1 MARKK
6 RRRIASRG
14 SVNNIIL
21 KTLVNGDKYG
31 YEIIKEVEDFSEGK
45 IKLKQPSL
53 YSSLSRFED
62 KNFVTSYWGDSD
74 IGGRRHYYHLTEQG
88 LDYYRRVILKEFDDI
103 HDDVFTHEDL
113 ELENDND
120 TSYTEISDDELP
132 AIADFDTP
140 EEETIIPDHNFT
152 IHTPTENLSINNFI
166 EEPNNDIEN
175 TDLES
180 KIIHESRN
188 VKNNST
194 NITTEEPKIIEQP
207 SQKIILDNDGIY
219 KLRDKD
225 FVPVYGE
232 RKEVIIDNVIKRQQ
246 PDDTLGYGYKAKEKT
261 SPKEISEEEKRQRN
275 EDFLNRFNQLS
286 ESRMKPVFP
295 PPTVIEEKKPEIKI
309 DYRQKLNAIIEE
321 QSVLSTDIEDDIL
334 EEKEENNLF
343 NYIEEDNWNKST
355 DSELEDDD
363 KFVDFD
369 ESEKFDIKTTDT
381 QYITQINEHT
391 SINSSQVKMT
401 KYETKANAVLV
412 DKTYLLINKL
422 KLVFGIIMSVLMIVE
437 TSILLA
443 ILKSNNLVQPGD
455 NTIFILAYIAIA
467 IFALFYIIPYFYN
480 PNNHKAN
487 NFKMKYSIWFGI
499 LTFLVCTILIYCIN
513 ALAGFEIDN
522 FQYFAVKL
530 ILPITLIFNFVI
542 APVIYGIL
550 VKNKSFYD

>member
-103 HDDVFTHEDL
+103 DDDVFTHEDL
-113 ELENDND
+113 QLENDND

-194 NITTEEPKIIEQP
+194 NIITEESKIIEQP

-275 EDFLNRFNQLS
+275 EAFLNRFNKLS
-286 ESRMKPVFP
+286 ESRIKPVS

-343 NYIEEDNWNKST
+343 NYVEEDNWNKST